1 MFSSIH
7 NKRHHFSSLI
17 IVLFI
22 ILFMISSCEHEVP
35 VENQSDT
42 TPTASVRNLNATAGD
57 KTVYLSWT
65 NPPDSDFY
73 GTRITFSPSVSG
85 VSQPVVIE
93 GEYSENSSTVFNG
106 LRNGIEYTFTFVALD
121 KNQNKSKSVSI
132 KATPKEPADTTP
144 PKEVTELK
152 AELGDKSVT
161 LTWKNPED
169 RDFMSTQITFTPE
182 VDGITQPVIIEGN
195 SSETSSTTINKL
207 EYDVE
212 YTFTLKTLDKKQNQS
227 NGIQIKTTPT
237 DKIPPEK
244 IETITTVAGDKSVTL
259 SWTNPGDTDFEGIQI
274 TFTPEVSYIPQP
286 LVIRGEPNKT
296 SDTTISG
303 LQNDTTYTFKITAFD
318 KVGNKSE
325 PVSVKASPCD
335 KTPPAEITNISATA
349 EDKSVTILWTNP
361 SDTDFAKTQ
370 ITFTPEVEDVSQPIF
385 VTGLSNNPM
394 EYTINN
400 LQNETEY
407 TFTLKTIDNNDNF
420 SEGKIIK
427 VTPEDKTPPE
437 EISDFTLVPNHN
449 RITLNWLNPSD
460 IDFYGVEISSNP
472 AAGTLS
478 QPIFLQCNPSEPKEL
493 TILNLENDVEYEF
506 TIKTIDTYNNKS
518 EGIQKKAVPKA
529 STLSMTVTLPNDNG
543 RITLT
548 NDKAPIKVSVTSSH
562 EITKA
567 VWEKIETNDSTDL
580 ETLIN
585 NPQATSFN
593 IDNTNDETII
603 NVTENGFYAI
613 AVKNSEGIITSKQ
626 VEIKTIDKN
635 PLSAITNLTVDCD
648 GDNINIAWTNPVPQ
662 NIYDAPIQDIIISYT
677 YNDNNSDIANSSIT
691 YQDSSIQNYS
701 FKLPKNKTVDDYIQ
715 IFIKT
720 TDTVGNESVTT
731 YSEKTNCGLIIV
743 TDIENAPDK
752 IRNIK
757 HSGKIIVNGS
767 FDNNSYASELAK
779 IKNSISSLNYSLRI
793 DLDLSETKNLRFVPN
808 KAFLECTQLSSIKL
822 PSGIRQISSSAFKDC
837 KNLLNIEF
845 PDSIEEY
852 SSNMPFI
859 GEDAF
864 CGCKNLKSIII
875 PEGTTEISPEA
886 FCGCTNLESII
897 IPEGV
902 KYIRDFAFQ
911 SCRSLTSIII
921 PETVIRID
929 RKAFQDCTC
938 LSTIE
943 FPNKITED
951 EYMHYLGQSA
961 FEECESLTS
970 IIIPDGVKYIAGY
983 AFSDCTN
990 LSSIDIPDTV
1000 KYIDDGAFSGTRI
1013 SHIEIPENVT
1023 YIGKYAFASCSY
1035 LSSIKI
1041 PNCITDIKE
1050 SSFQGCTS
1058 LSKIEIPSSVNK
1070 IGNSAFKN
1078 CSNLTSV
1085 SISEGVIGIE
1095 ATAFAGCTSLAKVI
1109 IPKSLTTIDDT
1120 AFYKY
1125 YNSDTYANQYANLND
1140 FEENSTI
1147 TAIYYQGTLEEWCT
1161 KKWNPEKI
1169 SISYDL
1175 YINDKKIEDASIKE
1189 GITNI
1194 STYAFSG
1201 CTSLKTITIPEGV
1214 INLGAYSF
1222 SKLTLNNIVIP
1233 RSLTY
1238 LESTYFWDSEIKSLE
1253 FVDTESEWSYS
1264 CEKLKREYHYGGQE
1278 VEVIQITDNG
1288 TIGAMNSK
1296 EKTTKL
1302 LYYLMCKNSDFI
1314 PPMKLFNQNYIE
1326 E

>member
-1 MFSSIH
+1 MFSTFIKKKISFGKLI
-7 NKRHHFSSLI
+7 FGIFISLVI
-17 IVLFI
+17 F
-22 ILFMISSCEHEVP
+22 SSCEHELP
-35 VENQSDT
+35 IEKQDDT
-42 TPTASVRNLNATAGD
+42 TPPATVKNINAVAGD
-57 KTVYLSWT
+57 KTVLLSWT
-65 NPPDSDFY
+65 TPSDSDFY
-73 GTRITFSPSVSG
+73 GTRITFTPSVYG

-93 GEYSENSSTVFNG
+93 GDCSENSSTVFNG
-106 LRNGIEYTFTFVALD
+106 LKNEVEYTFTLVALD

-152 AELGDKSVT
+152 AEIGDKSVT

-567 VWEKIETNDSTDL
+567 VWKKIETNDSTDL

-677 YNDNNSDIANSSIT
+677 YNDNNSDTANNSIT

-902 KYIRDFAFQ
+902 KYIRDFAFE
-911 SCRSLTSIII
+911 SCKNLRDIVI
-921 PETVIRID
+921 PETVIRIGEY
-929 RKAFQDCTC
+929 AFHYCTC